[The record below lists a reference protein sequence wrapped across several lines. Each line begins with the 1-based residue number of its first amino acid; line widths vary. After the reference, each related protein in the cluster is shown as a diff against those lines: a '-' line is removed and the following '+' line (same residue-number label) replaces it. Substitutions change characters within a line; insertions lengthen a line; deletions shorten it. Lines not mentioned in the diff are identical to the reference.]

1 MKPLPDF
8 AAVLTTLAA
17 ALLLFSLSAC
27 SDAPETDDDTTAA
40 TTAAPA
46 VEPATTTAYDPAAA
60 LTLPHG
66 EALQA
71 GSIYDIESTWQNANS
86 ETVQLS
92 DLNGKVRVVAMGYTS
107 CKYACPR
114 LIFDMRSL
122 REKIIASSPDKENTA
137 VGFVFVS
144 IDTENDTP
152 EKLKAYAELNEFA
165 DSDDWLMLTGEEDSV
180 LELAVVLGM
189 KYRKADETDFAHSN
203 IITVLDAE
211 GHIVHQQFGLG
222 TDDEKTIAAIQATAA
237 PSAE

>member
-1 MKPLPDF
+1 M
-8 AAVLTTLAA
+8 
-17 ALLLFSLSAC
+17 LFCLSAC
-27 SDAPETDDDTTAA
+27 SDSDTSEPVGDPPPAESPTNPGANSAA
-40 TTAAPA
+40 TNSTTPAP
-46 VEPATTTAYDPAAA
+46 PYDPGAA

-71 GSIYDIESTWQNANS
+71 GSIYDIDSTWKDANS

-92 DLNGKVRVVAMGYTS
+92 DLSGEVRVIAMGYTS

-122 REKIIASSPDKENTA
+122 RDKVIAASADVEKESAD

-144 IDTENDTP
+144 IDPENDTP

-189 KYRKADETDFAHSN
+189 KYLKADETDFAHSN
-203 IITVLDAE
+203 IITVLNTE

-222 TDDEKTIAAIQATAA
+222 TDDVKTIAAIQGAVAA
-237 PSAE
+237 GGE

>member
-1 MKPLPDF
+1 M
-8 AAVLTTLAA
+8 
-17 ALLLFSLSAC
+17 LLSLSAC
-27 SDAPETDDDTTAA
+27 SDPDASEPVEEPAAANPAATA
-40 TTAAPA
+40 TTADP
-46 VEPATTTAYDPAAA
+46 TYNPAAS

-71 GSIYDIESTWQNANS
+71 GSIYDIESTWKNADN
-86 ETVQLS
+86 ETVPLS
-92 DLNGKVRVVAMGYTS
+92 DLGGKVRVVAMGYTS

-122 REKIIASSPDKENTA
+122 REKIIASSPDGRNAT

-152 EKLKAYAELNEFA
+152 EKLKAYSELNDFA

-203 IITVLDAE
+203 IITVIDAE

-222 TDDEKTIAAIQATAA
+222 TDDKETIAAIQAAVA
-237 PSAE
+237 PVGSD